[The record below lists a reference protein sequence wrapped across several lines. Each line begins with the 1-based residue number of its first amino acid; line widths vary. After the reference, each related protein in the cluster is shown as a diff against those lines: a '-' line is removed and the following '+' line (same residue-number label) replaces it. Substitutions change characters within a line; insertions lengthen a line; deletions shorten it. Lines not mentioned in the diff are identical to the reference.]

1 MAIQNI
7 LSGGFYGKLGEV
19 VGQRWKNKRTLRTYV
34 IPFDPKTPEQLENR
48 EQFKLAVE
56 LAQEAMA
63 INKGSSAWKSPR
75 APEFSLRVKTAK
87 LRLKNGATPEEALP
101 LFPDGDFAPL
111 EITLQ
116 NFEVLTDTNELK
128 FEIQNYTL
136 NEPSNL
142 KMSFVAM
149 NVTTLLFEL
158 VNFEFDK
165 NQNPTQ
171 EITVLFDWKYI
182 FISNSYFIGSS
193 IVPRFGGKQ
202 PIILY
207 PTLTQETT
215 PIKRQTELN
224 LISFA
229 MLEDKL
235 TLFFQAKDNIFFNF
249 ETQENIPFQIYNPST
264 QQLVNKTNGELK
276 TIGFGTFLLSL
287 PKEEGLFFAETAN
300 ISNIDIPTTIEGI
313 PYSIKIPSKILNY
326 ETLPLQLTLS
336 NFTRPESDYKL
347 RFTIG
352 NNTTGKAFTA
362 NFKLNAY
369 NAETGQNET
378 ISFQETISENLTTNI
393 IYSLDWKYCLRT
405 GSTIQLNGVAPT
417 EPENIPVFLPVTTI
431 QEADPNLKMA
441 EMSLENISIEGET
454 ISIELSCPYTMIG
467 LPQWFDEIEY
477 ELWNQVIGD
486 LDTYGAGEAEL
497 LPDQS
502 ITLSLHKPHYTT
514 VGNGSNVPSLSFEWT
529 VNGVDFLIE
538 SGKINLD

>member
-63 INKGSSAWKSPR
+63 INKGSSAWKSPKT
-75 APEFSLRVKTAK
+75 PEFSLRVKTAK

-136 NEPSNL
+136 NEPSKL

-171 EITVLFDWKYI
+171 EITAQFDWKYI
-182 FISNSYFIGSS
+182 FVDNSYFIGSS
-193 IVPRFGGKQ
+193 IVTRFGGKQ

-207 PTLTQETT
+207 PTPIQETT
-215 PIKRQTELN
+215 PIKRQTELS

-235 TLFFQAKDNIFFNF
+235 TLFFQAKNNIFFNF
-249 ETQENIPFQIYNPST
+249 ETKENIPFQIYNPST

-300 ISNIDIPTTIEGI
+300 IPDIDISTEIEGI
-313 PYSIKIPSKILNY
+313 PYSIKIPSQNLDY

-336 NFTRPESDYKL
+336 NFTRPDSDYKL

-362 NFKLNAY
+362 NFKINAY

-417 EPENIPVFLPVTTI
+417 EPESIPVFLPVTTI
-431 QEADPNLKMA
+431 QEAKPNLKIMD
-441 EMSLENISIEGET
+441 MTVLSKSVTNTMVTVSF
-454 ISIELSCPYTMIG
+454 SCPYTMIG
-467 LPQWFDEIEY
+467 LPQYFDDIEF
-477 ELWNQVIGD
+477 ELWNPNSSSLVPYYNGYAQIG
-486 LDTYGAGEAEL
+486 TN
-497 LPDQS
+497 QS
-502 ITLSLHKPHYTT
+502 ITFYGQKSQSDTG
-514 VGNGSNVPSLSFEWT
+514 GNGANISSLTFEWT
-529 VNGVDFLIE
+529 VNGVDFVLDH
-538 SGKINLD
+538 GKVYLD